1 MMVVGDHL
9 LSQRARLL
17 LLLAVL
23 AAALAVPVA
32 GALTPTTSV
41 AYYFGPGMVR
51 AETVLIKGSGQFG
64 DFRIDRGRIRSI
76 TAGSVTIRGR
86 DGLVESIP
94 LAAQTRVRLNGRSG
108 LLGELR
114 PGMEA
119 IVIRDGQ
126 RPADT
131 VHAGKQV
138 PSTPSRFFGPQ
149 MIRAEALLMGGGQ
162 IHDYRIDRGRIRAI
176 APGSITLQARDGLAV
191 SIQVATTARVQL
203 KARTVG
209 VHALRRGM
217 EVTTIRDGSNPA
229 DAIQVHNRR

>member
-1 MMVVGDHL
+1 MMVVGNRL

-17 LLLAVL
+17 FLLSALV
-23 AAALAVPVA
+23 AALAVPLA
-32 GALTPTTSV
+32 RALTPTSV
-41 AYYFGPGMVR
+41 SYYFGPGMVR
-51 AETVLIKGSGQFG
+51 AEAVLVKGDGQFS

-86 DGLVESIP
+86 DGLAVSIP
-94 LAAQTRVRLNGRSG
+94 LAAQTKVRLNGRSG